1 VPDHHLPG
9 DSWVPA
15 ALSALDTA
23 LAPGSTPIEFHPAAS
38 HQNPDWSLRAEV
50 PSDRAAVIVR
60 TSGSTGTPKQTMLP
74 REAIRSS
81 VAATA
86 EALGGHGQWLLT
98 LQPSYVAGLAVLARS
113 LAAGTTPVP
122 LLQHS
127 TDASIFTRA
136 AQQLTSR
143 RRYVSLVPT
152 QLQRLLD
159 QVPADPALAHILAR
173 FDAILLG
180 GGPSSA
186 ELLAQAETHGLRVLR
201 TYGMSETCGGCVY
214 DGYPLDGVQL
224 SRDDSGRV
232 RITGPM
238 VAAGYLNDPALTD
251 AHFSIDPESK
261 QRSFLTDDLG
271 QIHTVAGHQELSISG
286 RADDVINTG
295 GVKVSAESV
304 RTTLLTHPQVR
315 EAFVGALA
323 DPEWGQ
329 RLSAVLVLSA
339 ESDPAELTLKL
350 EQLVRDALGRAAVPK
365 QWLRLPELPLLAN
378 GKPDR
383 QELLRLLSA
392 ASR

>member
-1 VPDHHLPG
+1 M
-9 DSWVPA
+9 
-15 ALSALDTA
+15 DTA
-23 LAPGSTPIEFHPAAS
+23 LTPGGTTIEFHPAATA
-38 HQNPDWSLRAEV
+38 QDPAWSLRSEV
-50 PSDRAAVIVR
+50 ASDRAAVIVR
-60 TSGSTGTPKQTMLP
+60 TSGSTGTPKQTLLP
-74 REAIRSS
+74 REAIQAS

-113 LAAGTTPVP
+113 VAAGTTPVP

-127 TDASIFTRA
+127 TDAAIFTRA

-159 QVPADPALAHILAR
+159 QVPADTELAQVLTR

-186 ELLAQAETHGLRVLR
+186 ELLAQAEAHGLRVLR

-214 DGYPLDGVQL
+214 DGRPLAGVQL
-224 SRDDSGRV
+224 SQDDSGRV

-238 VAAGYLNDPALTD
+238 VATGYLDDPILTA
-251 AHFSIDPESK
+251 AHFSSDPESG

-271 QIHTVAGHQELSISG
+271 QIHTVADHQELSISG

-304 RTTLLTHPQVR
+304 RKTLLTHPQVR

-329 RLSAVLVLSA
+329 RVSAVLVLSA
-339 ESDPAELTLKL
+339 EADSAELTLEL
-350 EQLVRDALGRAAVPK
+350 EPLVRDALGRAAVPK

-378 GKPDR
+378 GKADR

-392 ASR
+392 ASQ